1 MRRLIVKKYIKLTFL
16 FIVFSLFIVAC
27 NGNDNADERVN
38 EEENSN
44 QETNEIEE
52 NEPTEEDMVT
62 DEDGS
67 EEASENEKSETDNGN
82 SIGNHQEGLRIN
94 DTGSVV
100 DNDENRYDVTLNS
113 VTFKDSVAD
122 LEPNGETYVVANITV
137 ENTGDN
143 SFDVANMYNP
153 GFGPKGGI
161 ETTLNG
167 VFMDAGVEVDEDL
180 LEGEIAPGESVTGD
194 HIFEIGETSDQY
206 LFIIGGS
213 GQQILTYAN
222 WDVLES
228 DIEFLAD

>member
-1 MRRLIVKKYIKLTFL
+1 MKKYIKLTFL
-16 FIVFSLFIVAC
+16 FIVTSLFIVAC
-27 NGNDNADERVN
+27 NGKDHAGEGVN
-38 EEENSN
+38 EEENRN
-44 QETNEIEE
+44 QETNETEE
-52 NEPTEEDMVT
+52 NEPAEEDVVT
-62 DEDGS
+62 DEDSS
-67 EEASENEKSETDNGN
+67 EEASENEEPEADDGK
-82 SIGNHQEGLRIN
+82 SIGNHQEGLQIG

-113 VTFKDSVAD
+113 VTFKDSVAG
-122 LEPNGETYVVANITV
+122 LEPNGETFVVANITV

-143 SFDVANMYNP
+143 SFDAVNMYNP

-167 VFMDAGVEVDEDL
+167 VFMDAGVEVDENL

-194 HIFEIGETSDQY
+194 HIFEIGERSDQY

>member
-16 FIVFSLFIVAC
+16 FIVTSLFIVAC

-38 EEENSN
+38 EENSN
-44 QETNEIEE
+44 QETNE
-52 NEPTEEDMVT
+52 TEEDEPAEEDVVT
-62 DEDGS
+62 DENSS
-67 EEASENEKSETDNGN
+67 EEASENEDSEADDDNT
-82 SIGNHQEGLRIN
+82 IGNHQEGLQIG

-113 VTFKDSVAD
+113 VTFKDSVAG

-143 SFDVANMYNP
+143 SFDAVNMYNP
-153 GFGPKGGI
+153 GFGPEGGI

-167 VFMDAGVEVDEDL
+167 VFMDAGAEVDEDL
-180 LEGEIAPGESVTGD
+180 LEGEIAPGESITGD

>member
-1 MRRLIVKKYIKLTFL
+1 MKKYIKLTFP
-16 FIVFSLFIVAC
+16 FIVTLLFIVAC
-27 NGNDNADERVN
+27 NGNDNVDERVN
-38 EEENSN
+38 EK
-44 QETNEIEE
+44 E
-52 NEPTEEDMVT
+52 NEPAKEDVVT
-62 DEDGS
+62 DENSS
-67 EEASENEKSETDNGN
+67 EEASEDEESEADDGI
-82 SIGNHQEGLRIN
+82 SIGNHQEGLKIG

-113 VTFKDSVAD
+113 VTFKDSVAG
-122 LEPNGETYVVANITV
+122 LEPNGETFVVANITV

-143 SFDVANMYNP
+143 SFDAVNMYNP

-161 ETTLNG
+161 ETTLND
-167 VFMDAGVEVDEDL
+167 VFMDAGTEVDEDL

-194 HIFEIGETSDQY
+194 HIFEIGEMSDQY

-228 DIEFLAD
+228 DIDFQAD